1 MRSFTFFLSLI
12 SFFAFAGAVM
22 SQETISG
29 KITYVYDGD
38 TIKVGDQKVRHWGL
52 HVPEVDTMD
61 GRNAK
66 RFLSNYILGMNAKC
80 ILNGKKSYDRL
91 VGKCF
96 VGNADIAISVV
107 MNGFGRDCPRFSS
120 GYYRQF
126 ELASVQSWKLPKYCT

>member
-1 MRSFTFFLSLI
+1 MKLLTLILSLV
-12 SFFAFAGAVM
+12 SLLALTASAL
-22 SQETISG
+22 SQETITG

-38 TIKVGDQKVRHWGL
+38 TVKIGKQKIWLWGL
-52 HVPEVDTMD
+52 HVPELDSLE

-66 RFLSNYILGMNAKC
+66 RFLSSYILGMDAKC

-107 MNGFGRDCPRFSS
+107 INGYGRDCPKFSQ
-120 GYYRQF
+120 GYYKKF
-126 ELASVQSWKLPKYCT
+126 ETDHVKSWRLPKYCI